1 MGDQVNYLN
10 LILTIRANMAAADA
24 CGDEGD
30 LDGADVLQ
38 NLAFEVWDR
47 IAADLRKGVVINT
60 DGWSL
65 ESSQLLETIIE
76 RTKEEDREDG

>member
-1 MGDQVNYLN
+1 
-10 LILTIRANMAAADA
+10 MAAADA

>member
-1 MGDQVNYLN
+1 
-10 LILTIRANMAAADA
+10 MAAADV

>member
-10 LILTIRANMAAADA
+10 LILTIRANMAAADV